1 MLQFSISF
9 GMFNAIILGYRFE
22 QFMWNIFR
30 CNKPIQVC
38 TNMHCLLSDVCVHF
52 HGADSSAAS
61 SRFCK
66 QHIGY
71 DELAF
76 KYYIKDVAAASKW
89 ILSIEYHLKVC
100 YEIKINLPAFTLPDV
115 LFVD

>member
-1 MLQFSISF
+1 MCVFT
-9 GMFNAIILGYRFE
+9 
-22 QFMWNIFR
+22 FMEL
-30 CNKPIQVC
+30 IQV
-38 TNMHCLLSDVCVHF
+38 LLYP
-52 HGADSSAAS
+52 A
-61 SRFCK
+61 FCK

-76 KYYIKDVAAASKW
+76 KYYIKDVTAASKW

-100 YEIKINLPAFTLPDV
+100 YEIKINLLAYTLPDV